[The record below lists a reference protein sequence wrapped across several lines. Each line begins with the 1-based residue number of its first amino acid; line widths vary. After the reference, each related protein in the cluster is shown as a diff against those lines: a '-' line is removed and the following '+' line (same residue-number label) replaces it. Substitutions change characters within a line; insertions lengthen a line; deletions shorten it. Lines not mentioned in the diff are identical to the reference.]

1 MSTCHFC
8 GADNEDWMKIC
19 QECGNPVIDSS
30 KNKDGEDN
38 DNDNNFETSF
48 NDDEETKPAGTKNLI
63 IALAVLS
70 VILVALTV
78 YTIFIVL

>member
-1 MSTCHFC
+1 MSTCRFC
-8 GADNEDWMKIC
+8 GAENEEWMKIC
-19 QECGNPVIDSS
+19 QECGNPVIDNS
-30 KNKDGEDN
+30 KSKDDDN
-38 DNDNNFETSF
+38 DNDNSFETSF